1 MEAEEK
7 TQNKKKNKQRREGWI
22 VPKLEKFSYF
32 IGSGSHFTVHS
43 FMSAFISTYLLMSGI
58 NVATSA
64 AVLFILRAWDA
75 INDALFGYFIDRV
88 RFKPRQ
94 GKIGGWFLS
103 GRYLPWFRIASFI
116 IPFSLIITFTIN
128 TEAPMWLR
136 ILQFAIGYLI
146 YDTTFTIS
154 SAPYSAM
161 LTSLTSNIDERT
173 FLQSYSVLGQAL
185 GLFPVGILGTALIA
199 GNFGYSG
206 AAILFA
212 IYAFLLTIP
221 AMVFIKERVVQTTV
235 PDPGEKYSLKEMLGF
250 FKKSREF
257 LFFEIAQIIWGI
269 LQTGGAFAL
278 FIAFYIFGDA
288 NISIVLGAIELVP
301 TILLLPFFPVIFKR
315 INKITALRIACVLVL
330 ISGLAIYFLGPETF
344 DGMRGLFYILS
355 AIRGTSVV
363 FVVVGSAMLLPD
375 FAEVAKYRTN
385 TEHVGIIFSIH
396 SFVQKLVSSLVVSV
410 SFLILGAFGWVS
422 VTADSFEELE
432 ALNAQGI
439 GLQTPQ
445 ALQGLWNVVYLIP
458 ALGFGLATVIFL
470 MVNIQRKQVETIIK
484 ANLGEI
490 SRDEAEEQLKK
501 H

>member
-1 MEAEEK
+1 MVAKEG
-7 TQNKKKNKQRREGWI
+7 NKKEKKVKKGREGWI
-22 VPKLEKFSYF
+22 VPKFEKLSYF

-43 FMSAFISTYLLMSGI
+43 FMSAFIATYLLMSGI

-64 AVLFILRAWDA
+64 AVMFVLRTWDA
-75 INDALFGYFIDRV
+75 INDALFGYFVDRIH
-88 RFKPRQ
+88 FKPRK
-94 GKIGGWFLS
+94 GKFWNWVFS

-136 ILQFAIGYLI
+136 VLQFSIGYLI
-146 YDTTFTIS
+146 YDTTFTMS

-161 LTSLTSNIDERT
+161 LTSLTSDIDERN
-173 FLQSYSVLGQAL
+173 FIQSYSVLGQAL

-221 AMVFIKERVVQTTV
+221 AMTVIKERVVKTSLTET
-235 PDPGEKYSLKEMLGF
+235 EKKHSIKEMLGF
-250 FKKSREF
+250 FKESKEF
-257 LFFEIAQIIWGI
+257 LIFELAQITWGL
-269 LQTGGAFAL
+269 LQTGSVFAL
-278 FIAFYIFGDA
+278 FIAYYIFGNA
-288 NISIVLGAIELVP
+288 NISVVLGAIELVP
-301 TILLLPFFPVIFKR
+301 TILLLPFFPMIFKK
-315 INKITALRIACVLVL
+315 INKITALRIACVSVL
-330 ISGLAIYFLGPETF
+330 ISGLTLFFLGPETF
-344 DGMRGLFYILS
+344 TEMQGLFYVLA

-375 FAEVAKYRTN
+375 FAEIAKFRTN
-385 TEHVGIIFSIH
+385 QEHVGIIFSIH

-410 SFLILGAFGWVS
+410 SLLILGAYGWVS
-422 VTADSFEELE
+422 VTADSFEQLE

-445 ALQGLWNVVYLIP
+445 ALQGLWNVVYLFP
-458 ALGFGLATVIFL
+458 AIGFGLATVLFM
-470 MVNIQRKQVETIIK
+470 MVKIHREQVETVIS
-484 ANLGEI
+484 ANLGKI
-490 SRDEAEEQLKK
+490 SREEAKDKLKE
-501 H
+501 